1 MYPVISTLRKYNYR
15 LSEHFGI
22 NLSANYNH
30 ISNAG
35 IKEPNIGVNY
45 PTASIGL
52 DYTLNPAPFEDLL
65 RQKYQG
71 VKKRRYDV
79 SLSSFAK
86 KIMESPTYFIVV
98 GASTGVSQQVGRM
111 SALTLGAEWIW
122 DGSLKWRME
131 NELNS
136 KNDYQRGA
144 VLVGHE
150 FLMGRLTFS
159 QKLGV
164 YVYDQTNFND
174 PVNQRYGINYH
185 LTNTLFT
192 GIHLKAHRHA
202 ADLMEFRL
210 GWSFFRADN

>member
-52 DYTLNPAPFEDLL
+52 DYTLNPAPFEDRL